1 MLCGVSYL
9 SSLCFHYHTGKLWI
23 IMVSNGI
30 ELLCGLGELLY
41 IKLLK
46 ERMKIVN
53 AQQML
58 AIITN

>member
-1 MLCGVSYL
+1 
-9 SSLCFHYHTGKLWI
+9 
-23 IMVSNGI
+23 MVSNGI